1 MRQIIKNASVVGLDG
16 IAPDQAVVIDAG
28 KVVDVCPSR
37 QLGQTAAEETTDAAG
52 RYVAAG
58 FIDLHIHGTH
68 TFRVDDSPQDLAE
81 MCRVLPR
88 YGVTGC
94 LPTVIPRPRGEDAAY
109 VASLAEIRSEGA
121 EILGLHLEGP
131 FLALTGAIP
140 PDALGRADPQR
151 VRSLIEAAQ
160 PHRAIFSISPEFE
173 GVAGLLAIM
182 TGAGAPAFITHT
194 AADVRQTQTAIE
206 AGARHA
212 THFYDVF
219 PPLEVTD
226 PGVRPCGAAEAIL
239 ADPGVTVDVILDGVH
254 VDPAAVRM
262 MLHCKGPEGV
272 SLATDAGLGAGL
284 PPGRYGSGP
293 EQIEFAYEGA
303 PARMTEEALY
313 PGCLAGSGLTSDRAV
328 RNAVDMLD
336 VPPAQAVRMA
346 SANPAQVLG
355 LERTKGRV
363 AAGFDADLA
372 LLDAELHVVRT
383 WVGGR
388 CVFDRDSDAP
398 SA

>member
-140 PDALGRADPQR
+140 PDALGRASQ
-151 VRSLIEAAQ
+151 
-160 PHRAIFSISPEFE
+160 
-173 GVAGLLAIM
+173 
-182 TGAGAPAFITHT
+182 
-194 AADVRQTQTAIE
+194 
-206 AGARHA
+206 
-212 THFYDVF
+212 
-219 PPLEVTD
+219 
-226 PGVRPCGAAEAIL
+226 
-239 ADPGVTVDVILDGVH
+239 
-254 VDPAAVRM
+254 
-262 MLHCKGPEGV
+262 
-272 SLATDAGLGAGL
+272 
-284 PPGRYGSGP
+284 
-293 EQIEFAYEGA
+293 
-303 PARMTEEALY
+303 
-313 PGCLAGSGLTSDRAV
+313 RAV
-328 RNAVDMLD
+328 R
-336 VPPAQAVRMA
+336 R
-346 SANPAQVLG
+346 
-355 LERTKGRV
+355 GRPWM
-363 AAGFDADLA
+363 
-372 LLDAELHVVRT
+372 R
-383 WVGGR
+383 
-388 CVFDRDSDAP
+388 
-398 SA
+398 